1 MLESIFEANEEALYL
16 MHHGVAHDEDP
27 PGRGSG
33 RYGFGTGDNPF
44 QRDTSLAANVHKLNK
59 VQGLSIGDTA
69 KALGFK
75 SSVDLRQALSMENDR
90 RKAYLLRIV
99 PELEKQGLSRKEI
112 SEKTGYSQSTIN
124 NYLNEKRTVQTHR
137 TNNVAE
143 VLRKEVDKK
152 HYIDVGPGV
161 EIQVG
166 EKLST
171 AEKEFNCSSTRLST
185 AIKQLTDEGYKLH
198 KVRIQQLGNKD
209 QFTTVMVLGDKNSE
223 WKAVANDYSLIKPF
237 QGGIKDDGETT
248 SVFEKPKSIDS
259 SRVYI
264 RYTDDSGHGGA
275 EKDGLVELRRGVDDI
290 SLGKSLYS
298 QVRIGVDDKYY
309 MKGMA
314 VYSDDVPKGYDV
326 IYNTNKPYG
335 TPPEKVFKPMQ
346 TNADGSINWDNPF
359 GANIMANGQS
369 HMDNGDLR
377 VINKVND
384 MGKWGEWS
392 KTVSSQILSK
402 QPTPLVKKQLE
413 LTYKE
418 KVDEFN
424 EIMNLTNP
432 TVKRKLLDSYAE
444 DADASAVKLKAK
456 AFDRQ
461 SNYAILPVPS
471 LPGGEEYYK
480 KNKIDGEAYAPNFE
494 HGELLALF
502 RHPHASI
509 TEIPI
514 VRVNNKNKEAIAMMG
529 KAPDAIGF
537 NAHIAE
543 KMSGADFDGDSV
555 VAIPLKSANIK
566 SKPQLEGLKGF
577 NTKDYALKD
586 LKDPDH
592 PEKDPR
598 HITPGNK
605 QMQMGITTNLIA
617 DMSFQ
622 DGVTAEE
629 MTRAI
634 KHSMVVI
641 DSYKHHLDWKQSEKD
656 NGIQELKDKYQ
667 GGGGV
672 STIIS
677 SAKSEDRIP
686 ERKLASYEDPV
697 TGKKTYGVNPNTGE
711 VVWKET
717 GRTKSTLKP
726 TKKDPNRRI
735 EEPVLQE
742 VPKMML
748 TGDARTLMSSMTNP
762 HPTEVAY
769 AEFANRMKALA
780 NRARKESLATERIK
794 KDPQA
799 AKDYAPEVA
808 RLERAL
814 TLAKSNAPRERMA
827 QAAASIEYKAAL
839 KANPD
844 LYGDK
849 DKLKKLRGQCIT
861 RARARVGAHKE
872 RIDISDREWE
882 AIQKHAISETKL
894 MEILNNADE
903 DKVRALATPRS
914 TARPISPAMQA
925 SIRAMANRPN
935 GPTQAEI
942 AAQLGI
948 STSTVSSIL
957 NG

>member
-1 MLESIFEANEEALYL
+1 MLDNIFDANEESYL
-16 MHHGVAHDEDP
+16 MHYGVAYNEDP

-33 RYGFGTGDNPF
+33 RYAHGSGDNPF
-44 QRDTSLAANVHKLNK
+44 QRDTSLAGNVHKLNK
-59 VQGLSIGDTA
+59 VQGLSMGETA
-69 KALGFK
+69 KALGFQ
-75 SSVDLRQALSMENDR
+75 STVDLRQALSMENDR
-90 RKAYLLRIV
+90 RKAFLLKSV
-99 PELEKQGLSRKEI
+99 PELNEKGLSRKEI
-112 SEKTGYSQSTIN
+112 GERLGISQSSVN
-124 NYLNEKRTVQTHR
+124 NYLNADRTVQTHR

-143 VLRKEVDKK
+143 VLRAEVDKK

-166 EKLST
+166 DKLST
-171 AEKEFNCSSTRLST
+171 ADKTFNCSSTRLST

-198 KVRIQQLGNKD
+198 KVKIQQLGNKD
-209 QFTTVMVLGDKNSE
+209 QYTTVMVLGDKDSE

-237 QGGIKDDGETT
+237 QGGIKDDGETV
-248 SVFEKPKSIDS
+248 SFLQKPKSIDS

-264 RYTDDSGHGGA
+264 QYTDESGHGGA
-275 EKDGLVELRRGVDDI
+275 EKEGLIELRRGVDDI

-298 QVRIGVDDKYY
+298 QVRIGVDDTHY

-314 VYSDDVPKGYDV
+314 VYSDKVPEGYDV
-326 IYNTNKPYG
+326 IYNTNKKYG
-335 TPPEKVFKPMQ
+335 TPPDKVFKEMQ
-346 TNADGSINWDNPF
+346 KNGDGSVNWDNPF

-369 HMDNGDLR
+369 KMDNGDLR

-384 MGKWGEWS
+384 MGSWGDWS

-432 TVKRKLLDSYAE
+432 TVKRKLLDAYAE
-444 DADASAVKLKAK
+444 DADAAAVKLKAK

-494 HGELLALF
+494 QGELLALF
-502 RHPHASI
+502 RHPHASRS
-509 TEIPI
+509 EIPI

-537 NAHIAE
+537 NSKIAE

-555 VAIPLKSANIK
+555 VAIPLRSANIK
-566 SKPQLEGLKGF
+566 AEKQLKDLRGF
-577 NTKDYALKD
+577 NTKDYAIKD

-622 DGVTAEE
+622 EGVKPEE
-629 MTRAI
+629 MARAI

-641 DSYKHHLDWKQSEKD
+641 DSYKHHLDWKQSEID
-656 NGIQELKDKYQ
+656 NGIQELKNKYQ

-672 STIIS
+672 STIITR
-677 SAKSEDRIP
+677 AKSGERIP
-686 ERKLASYEDPV
+686 ERKLASYVDPV

-711 VVWKET
+711 VVWEET
-717 GRTKSTLKP
+717 GRTKSVLKA
-726 TKKDPNRRI
+726 TKKDPNRRV
-735 EEPVLQE
+735 EEKVIQE

-748 TGDARTLMSSMTNP
+748 TNDARNLMSSRDNP
-762 HPTEVAY
+762 HPTEAAY

-780 NRARKESLATERIK
+780 NRARKESLSTERIK
-794 KDPQA
+794 KDPEA
-799 AKDYAPEVA
+799 AKKYAPEVA
-808 RLERAL
+808 SLEKAL
-814 TLAKSNAPRERMA
+814 LRAKSNAPRERMA
-827 QAAASIEYKAAL
+827 QAAASVEYKAQL

-849 DKLKKLRGQCIT
+849 DRLKKLRGQCIT
-861 RARARVGAHKE
+861 RARARVGAHKQ

-882 AIQKHAISETKL
+882 AIQNHAISETKL

-903 DKVRALATPRS
+903 DKVRALATPRG
-914 TARPISPAMQA
+914 TTRAISPAMQA

-948 STSTVSSIL
+948 STSTVSSVL

>member
-1 MLESIFEANEEALYL
+1 MLEEIFEANELYL

-33 RYGFGTGDNPF
+33 RFGFGTGDNPF

-75 SSVDLRQALSMENDR
+75 SSVDLRQALSIENDR
-90 RKAYLLRIV
+90 RKATLLKEV
-99 PELEKQGLSRKEI
+99 PALSEKGLSRKEI
-112 SEKTGYSQSTIN
+112 AEKLGISQSSVN

-143 VLRKEVDKK
+143 VLRAEVDKK

-166 EKLST
+166 DRLSKELEK
-171 AEKEFNCSSTRLST
+171 KFNCSTTRLST
-185 AIKQLTDEGYKLH
+185 AIKQLTDEGYKIH
-198 KVRIQQLGNKD
+198 KVNIQQLGNKD
-209 QFTTVMVLGDKNSE
+209 QFTTVSVLGDKDSE
-223 WKAVANDYSLIKPF
+223 WKKVANDYSLIKPF
-237 QGGIKDDGETT
+237 EGGIKDDGEYT

-275 EKDGLVELRRGVDDI
+275 EKDGVVELRRGVDDI

-314 VYSDDVPKGYDV
+314 VYSDNIPDGYDV
-326 IYNTNKPYG
+326 VYNTNKKYG
-335 TPPEKVFKPMQ
+335 TPPEKVYKPMQ
-346 TNADGSINWDNPF
+346 TNPDGSINWDNPF
-359 GANIMANGQS
+359 GANIMSSNGQS
-369 HMDNGDLR
+369 HMDNGELR

-384 MGKWGEWS
+384 MGSWGDWS

-444 DADASAVKLKAK
+444 DADAAAVKLKAK
-456 AFDRQ
+456 AFERQ

-494 HGELLALF
+494 QGELLALF
-502 RHPHASI
+502 RHPHASRA
-509 TEIPI
+509 EIPI

-529 KAPDAIGF
+529 NAPDAIGF

-555 VAIPLKSANIK
+555 VVIPLKSANIK
-566 SKPQLEGLKGF
+566 AEKQLEGLKGF
-577 NTKDYALKD
+577 NTKDYAIKD
-586 LKDPDH
+586 PKDPDH

-598 HITPGNK
+598 HISPGRK
-605 QMQMGITTNLIA
+605 QREMGITTNLIA

-622 DGVTAEE
+622 DGVTEDE
-629 MTRAI
+629 MTRVI

-656 NGIQELKDKYQ
+656 NRIQELKDKYQ

-672 STIIS
+672 STIITR
-677 SAKSEDRIP
+677 AKSDARIP
-686 ERKLASYEDPV
+686 ERKLASYVDPV

-711 VVWKET
+711 VVWEET
-717 GRTKSTLKP
+717 GRTKSMYRP
-726 TKKDPNRRI
+726 TKKDPKRRL
-735 EEPVLQE
+735 EEKVMQE

-748 TGDARTLMSSMTNP
+748 TNDARTLMSSRTNP

-794 KDPQA
+794 RDPEA
-799 AKDYAPEVA
+799 TKKYAPEVA
-808 RLERAL
+808 RLEEAL
-814 TLAKSNAPRERMA
+814 LLAKSNAPRERMA
-827 QAAASIEYKAAL
+827 QAIASVEYKAAL

-861 RARARVGAHKE
+861 RARARVGANKK
-872 RIDISDREWE
+872 RIEISDREWE
-882 AIQKHAISETKL
+882 AIQNRAISETRL
-894 MEILNNADE
+894 AEILNNADE
-903 DKVRALATPRS
+903 DKVRALATPRG
-914 TARPISPAMQA
+914 TTRAISPAIQA
-925 SIRAMANRPN
+925 SIRAMASRPN

-948 STSTVSSIL
+948 STSTVSSVL